1 MAKRPLDVLVLSDVH
16 LGSYGCNAAELDLYL
31 KSVQPKTLILNGDIV
46 DMWQFKKYYFPAAHL
61 RVLKRIL
68 NMMTK
73 GTTVYYLTGNHDEN
87 LRRFSDLHAG
97 SLHLVDKLLLNIDGK
112 QVWIFHGDV
121 FDVTMRYSKWVAKL
135 GSVGYNSLI
144 LLNRAINLISASVG
158 YGKISLS
165 KKIKDSVKSAIRFVD
180 DFEQTAIDLALENG
194 YDYVV
199 CGHIHRP
206 ALRKVISEQGEV
218 VYMNSG
224 DWIENLTALEYSA
237 GEWRL
242 FRYEQDFTPAEDDM
256 ERQQEQD
263 REPETELISKDIP
276 KVDLSDMKLEE
287 LFQPAGVS
295 NT

>member
-1 MAKRPLDVLVLSDVH
+1 MPNRPLDVLVLSDIH
-16 LGSYGCNAAELDLYL
+16 LGSYGCNAEELDRYL

-46 DMWQFKKYYFPAAHL
+46 DMWQFKKYFFPAAHL
-61 RVLKRIL
+61 RVLKRIV

-87 LRRFSDLHAG
+87 LRRFSDMHAG
-97 SLHLVDKLLLNIDGK
+97 SLHLVDKLLLNVDGK
-112 QVWIFHGDV
+112 LVWFFHGDV
-121 FDVTMRYSKWVAKL
+121 FDVTMRYSKWVAKM
-135 GSVGYNSLI
+135 GGVGYNSLI
-144 LLNRAINLISASVG
+144 LLNRAINLISASLG

-206 ALRKVISEQGEV
+206 AHRKVVTEKGEII
-218 VYMNSG
+218 YMNSG
-224 DWIENLTALEYSA
+224 DWIENLTALEYNEGA
-237 GEWRL
+237 WRL
-242 FRYEQDFTPAEDDM
+242 FRYEKDFVDDKEQEEDQLSAENS
-256 ERQQEQD
+256 EA
-263 REPETELISKDIP
+263 ELISKEIP

-287 LFQPAGVS
+287 LYQPADIPTS
-295 NT
+295 

>member
-1 MAKRPLDVLVLSDVH
+1 MPKRPVDVLVLSDIH
-16 LGSYGCNAAELDLYL
+16 LGSYGCNAEELDRYL

-46 DMWQFKKYYFPAAHL
+46 DMWQFKKYFFPAAHL
-61 RVLKRIL
+61 RVLKRIV

-87 LRRFSDLHAG
+87 LRRFSDMHAG

-112 QVWIFHGDV
+112 QVWFFHGDV
-121 FDVTMRYSKWVAKL
+121 FDVTMRYSKWVAKM
-135 GSVGYNSLI
+135 GGAGYNSLI
-144 LLNRAINLISASVG
+144 LLNRAINLISASLG

-206 ALRKVISEQGEV
+206 AIRKVVAEKGEV
-218 VYMNSG
+218 IYMNSG
-224 DWIENLTALEYSA
+224 DWIENLTALEYNEGA
-237 GEWRL
+237 WRL
-242 FRYEQDFTPAEDDM
+242 FRYEQDFVDDEEQEEDQLSAEI
-256 ERQQEQD
+256 
-263 REPETELISKDIP
+263 PEAELISKEIP

-287 LFQPAGVS
+287 LFQPADIPTS
-295 NT
+295 

>member
-1 MAKRPLDVLVLSDVH
+1 MAKRPIDVLVLSDIH
-16 LGSYGCNAAELDLYL
+16 LGSYGCNAEELDLYL

-61 RVLKRIL
+61 RVLKRIV

-112 QVWIFHGDV
+112 QVWVFHGDV
-121 FDVTMRYSKWVAKL
+121 FDITMRYSKWVAKL

-144 LLNRAINLISASVG
+144 LLNRGINLISASLG

-194 YDYVV
+194 YDYVI

-206 ALRKVISEQGEV
+206 AIRKVVSGKGEV

-224 DWIENLTALEYSA
+224 DWIENLTALEYNEGA
-237 GEWRL
+237 WRL
-242 FRYEQDFTPAEDDM
+242 FRYEQDFVDDM
-256 ERQQEQD
+256 PESDDLQD
-263 REPETELISKDIP
+263 AEAFEAELIGKEIP

-287 LFQPAGVS
+287 LFQTAEMS
-295 NT
+295 NI

>member
-16 LGSYGCNAAELDLYL
+16 LGSYGCNAEELDLYL

-144 LLNRAINLISASVG
+144 LLNRVINLMSACVG

-206 ALRKVISEQGEV
+206 ALRQVISERGEV

-242 FRYEQDFTPAEDDM
+242 FRYEQDFIPE
-256 ERQQEQD
+256 EN
-263 REPETELISKDIP
+263 EPEREEKQDKEAEAELISKDIP

>member
-1 MAKRPLDVLVLSDVH
+1 MPNRPLDVLVLSDIH
-16 LGSYGCNAAELDLYL
+16 LGSYGCNAEELDRYL

-46 DMWQFKKYYFPAAHL
+46 DMWQFKKYFFPAAHL
-61 RVLKRIL
+61 RVLKRIV

-87 LRRFSDLHAG
+87 LRRFSDMHAG
-97 SLHLVDKLLLNIDGK
+97 SLHLVDKLLLNVDGK
-112 QVWIFHGDV
+112 LVWFFHGDV
-121 FDVTMRYSKWVAKL
+121 FDVTMRYSKWVAKM
-135 GSVGYNSLI
+135 GGVGYNSLI
-144 LLNRAINLISASVG
+144 LLNRAINLISASLG

-206 ALRKVISEQGEV
+206 AHRKVVTEKGEV
-218 VYMNSG
+218 IYMNSG
-224 DWIENLTALEYSA
+224 DWIENLTALEYNEGA
-237 GEWRL
+237 WRL
-242 FRYEQDFTPAEDDM
+242 FRYEKDFVDDKEQEDDQLSA
-256 ERQQEQD
+256 ENSEA
-263 REPETELISKDIP
+263 ELISKEIP

-287 LFQPAGVS
+287 LYQPADIPTS
-295 NT
+295 